1 MPWLCRDCLQ
11 TGSPFPRVKG
21 VCPNCG
27 STKVI
32 FHNELNTLSIA
43 HLDCDAFYASI
54 EKKENRNLNDKPV
67 LVGGQGERGV
77 VMAACYVARRFGCR
91 SAMPMFK
98 ARALCPDAV
107 VIRPDMKKYQK
118 IGKDIRSL
126 MLEKTPQVEPISIDE
141 AFLDLSGTEK
151 LHSGF
156 PARTLANLKNLIQEK
171 FKITVSIGLSHNK
184 FLSKIA
190 SGLSKP
196 SGFLVVGRAETL
208 KFLENLPVNKIWG
221 VGVGLQARLNRDGFT
236 TIGSL
241 NSAPENF
248 LMKRYGRIGKRLYFF
263 SQGIDS
269 RSVNPLENRKSIS
282 AEITFPGDISVTKTL
297 EEHLWPLCEKVA
309 YRAKKNNFSGKVITL
324 KLKTSDFQIRTRR
337 RKIFA
342 PTQLAEK
349 IWLTGKDLLQNEKN
363 SDSYRLIGIGI
374 SELFPS
380 EMADPPDLVNPDL
393 EQLKLREQAID
404 RVRSRFGN
412 NAIEKGR
419 SFAKTSRY
427 KTS

>member
-1 MPWLCRDCLQ
+1 MPWLCRDCLK
-11 TGSPFPRVKG
+11 TGSSFTQVKA

-54 EKKENRNLNDKPV
+54 EKRENRNLKNKPV

-98 ARALCPDAV
+98 ARALCPNAV
-107 VIRPDMKKYQK
+107 VIRPDMNKYQK
-118 IGKDIRSL
+118 IGKEIRSL
-126 MLEKTPQVEPISIDE
+126 MLEMTPQVEPISIDE

-151 LHSGF
+151 LHSGS
-156 PARTLANLKNLIQEK
+156 PARTLAYLKKLIQEK
-171 FKITVSIGLSHNK
+171 FQITVSIGLSHNK

-190 SGLSKP
+190 SGLNKP
-196 SGFLVVGRAETL
+196 SGFLVVGKAETL
-208 KFLENLPVNKIWG
+208 KFLENLPVSKIWG
-221 VGVGLQARLNRDGFT
+221 VGVRLQARLNGDGFT

-241 NSAPENF
+241 NLVTEEILVN
-248 LMKRYGRIGKRLYFF
+248 RYGRIGKRLHHF
-263 SQGIDS
+263 SNGIDP
-269 RSVNPLENRKSIS
+269 RSVNPFENQKSIS
-282 AEITFPGDISVTKTL
+282 AEITFSSDISLTKTL
-297 EEHLWPLCEKVA
+297 EKRLWPLCEKVSS
-309 YRAKKNNFSGKVITL
+309 RAKKNNVSGQVITL

-342 PTQLAEK
+342 PTQLAEN
-349 IWLTGKDLLQNEKN
+349 IWLTGKDLLKIKKN
-363 SDSYRLIGIGI
+363 NARYRLIGIGM

-380 EMADPPDLVNPDL
+380 EMADPPDLVNPDI

-404 RVRSRFGN
+404 KVRSRFGN
-412 NAIEKGR
+412 EAIEKGR
-419 SFAKTSRY
+419 SFTRTSRY
-427 KTS
+427 ETS